1 MAYIIGTNRPDT
13 DQNVNGGPQ
22 QLVSGTPSMLGQMS
36 SGVQAQTGTP
46 SQSGFTNL
54 QRYIEAN
61 KDVSG
66 LQGAITQK
74 QQAITSPFEQAK
86 TEAETQKQNV
96 QTAIG
101 GRTQAETS
109 LREAVEKAKTQPTSL
124 SQADIS
130 NIRNLATTFNYDP
143 SAVVNPFAQSLA
155 GLQSKA
161 ETSAK
166 GLENLATRTGQRQA
180 LMEGRV
186 APRSSLG
193 GLELDAFLLGAS
205 PEAQARFEALPTQA
219 SQLRQAI
226 NPFQTQ
232 LGEFQKVGS
241 LTGEDLQKT
250 LNTELENLRTELDKP
265 RTTLNE
271 PRYGVQQSTLQ
282 KAIKDSESTLGRKLN
297 ENELRNLISRNT
309 ISTRE
314 QAFSPEELARY
325 RVMSQLAGTNDG
337 YLTESKVSQPEIDQA
352 TETLLERY
360 LRPAAPS
367 TAELQPI
374 TETGGYTPTFGT
386 LQGTVTPQPTRDPLA
401 EVLATFNPG
410 STPTPARQ
418 STGDPLLDLLG
429 AFN

>member
-46 SQSGFTNL
+46 NQSGFTNL

-109 LREAVEKAKTQPTSL
+109 LREAVEKAKTQPTTL

-161 ETSAK
+161 ETSAQ

-180 LMEGRV
+180 LIEGRV

-226 NPFQTQ
+226 TPFQTQ

-241 LTGEDLQKT
+241 LTAKDLQNRLLGEVSGVRSGLEQNLPSLVEQRAKT
-250 LNTELENLRTELDKP
+250 DVDFANRLARRESIPGQISQLQSEQDALRAELNKP
-265 RTTLNE
+265 ADLGT
-271 PRYGVQQSTLQ
+271 QSGLMQLFGDVTQGASNVL
-282 KAIKDSESTLGRKLN
+282 STLGTNVQGAPIQETRTDRLN
-297 ENELRNLISRNT
+297 RLIAENQNRINATVAEQEALKNLENELATQKSQISY
-309 ISTRE
+309 
-314 QAFSPEELARY
+314 QQVLSPADIARY
-325 RVMSQLAGTNDG
+325 TAFAQLAGLNP
-337 YLTESKVSQPEIDQA
+337 SQ
-352 TETLLERY
+352 
-360 LRPAAPS
+360 
-367 TAELQPI
+367 
-374 TETGGYTPTFGT
+374 F
-386 LQGTVTPQPTRDPLA
+386 
-401 EVLATFNPG
+401 
-410 STPTPARQ
+410 
-418 STGDPLLDLLG
+418 LG
-429 AFN
+429 MRG

>member
-1 MAYIIGTNRPDT
+1 
-13 DQNVNGGPQ
+13 
-22 QLVSGTPSMLGQMS
+22 MLGQMS

-46 SQSGFTNL
+46 NQSGFTNL

-109 LREAVEKAKTQPTSL
+109 LREAVEKAKTSPTTL

-161 ETSAK
+161 ETSAQ

-180 LMEGRV
+180 LIEGRV

-241 LTGEDLQKT
+241 LTAKDLQNRLLGEVSGVRSGLEQNLPSLIEQKAKT
-250 LNTELENLRTELDKP
+250 DIDFANRLARREALPGELEALRAELARLNAPTDIQLATSQPQIQNMLSDFFALATPEYAVGGLNPAKTPAPQTELETARRARLVQEQQNKINQTLAEQEALKNL
-265 RTTLNE
+265 
-271 PRYGVQQSTLQ
+271 
-282 KAIKDSESTLGRKLN
+282 
-297 ENELRNLISRNT
+297 ENELATQKSQISY
-309 ISTRE
+309 
-314 QAFSPEELARY
+314 QQVLSPADIARY
-325 RVMSQLAGTNDG
+325 TAFTQLAGLDP
-337 YLTESKVSQPEIDQA
+337 SQ
-352 TETLLERY
+352 
-360 LRPAAPS
+360 
-367 TAELQPI
+367 
-374 TETGGYTPTFGT
+374 F
-386 LQGTVTPQPTRDPLA
+386 
-401 EVLATFNPG
+401 
-410 STPTPARQ
+410 
-418 STGDPLLDLLG
+418 LG
-429 AFN
+429 MRG

>member
-46 SQSGFTNL
+46 NQSGFTNL

-109 LREAVEKAKTQPTSL
+109 LREAVEKAKTSPTTL

-161 ETSAK
+161 ETSAQ

-180 LMEGRV
+180 LIEGRV

-241 LTGEDLQKT
+241 LTAKDLQNRLLGEVSGVRSGLEQNLPSLIEQKAKT
-250 LNTELENLRTELDKP
+250 DIDFANRLARREALPGELEALRAELARLNAPTDIQLATSQPQIQNMLSDFFALATPEYAVGGLNPAKTPAPQTELETARRARLVQEQQNKINQTLAEQEALKNL
-265 RTTLNE
+265 
-271 PRYGVQQSTLQ
+271 
-282 KAIKDSESTLGRKLN
+282 
-297 ENELRNLISRNT
+297 ENELATQKSQISY
-309 ISTRE
+309 
-314 QAFSPEELARY
+314 QQVLSPADIARY
-325 RVMSQLAGTNDG
+325 TAFTQLAGLDP
-337 YLTESKVSQPEIDQA
+337 SQ
-352 TETLLERY
+352 
-360 LRPAAPS
+360 
-367 TAELQPI
+367 
-374 TETGGYTPTFGT
+374 F
-386 LQGTVTPQPTRDPLA
+386 
-401 EVLATFNPG
+401 
-410 STPTPARQ
+410 
-418 STGDPLLDLLG
+418 LG
-429 AFN
+429 MRG

>member
-1 MAYIIGTNRPDT
+1 MAYIIGTNRPDQT
-13 DQNVNGGPQ
+13 EGQPQ

-46 SQSGFTNL
+46 NQSGFTNL

-66 LQGAITQK
+66 LQNAITQK

-109 LREAVEKAKTQPTSL
+109 LREAVEKAKTSPTTL

-161 ETSAK
+161 ETSAQ

-226 NPFQTQ
+226 TPFQTQ

-241 LTGEDLQKT
+241 LTAEDVQNRLFGEVSGVRSGLEQNLPSLIEQKAKT
-250 LNTELENLRTELDKP
+250 DIDFANRLARREALPGELESLRAELARLNAPTDIQLATSPTQIQNMVSDFFALATPEYAVGGLNPAKTPAQKTELETARRARLVQEQQNKINQTLAEQEALKNL
-265 RTTLNE
+265 
-271 PRYGVQQSTLQ
+271 
-282 KAIKDSESTLGRKLN
+282 
-297 ENELRNLISRNT
+297 ENELATQKSQISY
-309 ISTRE
+309 
-314 QAFSPEELARY
+314 QQVLSPADIARY
-325 RVMSQLAGTNDG
+325 TAFAQLAGLDP
-337 YLTESKVSQPEIDQA
+337 SQ
-352 TETLLERY
+352 
-360 LRPAAPS
+360 
-367 TAELQPI
+367 
-374 TETGGYTPTFGT
+374 F
-386 LQGTVTPQPTRDPLA
+386 
-401 EVLATFNPG
+401 
-410 STPTPARQ
+410 
-418 STGDPLLDLLG
+418 LG
-429 AFN
+429 MRG

>member
-161 ETSAK
+161 ETSAQ

-180 LMEGRV
+180 LIEGRV

-226 NPFQTQ
+226 TPFQTQ

-241 LTGEDLQKT
+241 LTAEDLQNKLLGEVSGVRSGLEQNLPSLIEQRAKT
-250 LNTELENLRTELDKP
+250 DIDFANRLARREALPGELEALRAELARLNAPTDIELATSQPQIQNMLSDFFALATPEYAVGGLNPAKTPAPQTELETARRARLVQEQQNKINQTLAEQEALKNL
-265 RTTLNE
+265 
-271 PRYGVQQSTLQ
+271 
-282 KAIKDSESTLGRKLN
+282 
-297 ENELRNLISRNT
+297 ENELATQKSQIAYQQVL
-309 ISTRE
+309 
-314 QAFSPEELARY
+314 SPADIARY
-325 RVMSQLAGTNDG
+325 TAFAQLAGLDP
-337 YLTESKVSQPEIDQA
+337 SQ
-352 TETLLERY
+352 
-360 LRPAAPS
+360 
-367 TAELQPI
+367 
-374 TETGGYTPTFGT
+374 F
-386 LQGTVTPQPTRDPLA
+386 
-401 EVLATFNPG
+401 
-410 STPTPARQ
+410 
-418 STGDPLLDLLG
+418 LG
-429 AFN
+429 MRG

>member
-1 MAYIIGTNRPDT
+1 
-13 DQNVNGGPQ
+13 VNGGPQ
-22 QLVSGTPSMLGQMS
+22 QLVSGSPSMLGQMS

-109 LREAVEKAKTQPTSL
+109 LREAVEKAKTSPITL

-226 NPFQTQ
+226 TPFQTQ

-241 LTGEDLQKT
+241 LTAEDLQKT
-250 LNTELENLRTELDKP
+250 LNTELENLRTQLDQP
-265 RTTLNE
+265 RPTFNQ
-271 PRYGVQQSTLQ
+271 PQFGVQQSTLQ

-309 ISTRE
+309 ILTRE

-337 YLTESKVSQPEIDQA
+337 YLTENRLNPADVDRDTA
-352 TETLLERY
+352 ALLERY
-360 LRPAAPS
+360 LRPA
-367 TAELQPI
+367 LQPT
-374 TETGGYTPTFGT
+374 TEAGGYTPTFGT
-386 LQGTVTPQPTRDPLA
+386 LEVPNRPATTAQPDPLA
-401 EVLATFNPG
+401 NYLADLATAVSNWRM
-410 STPTPARQ
+410 S
-418 STGDPLLDLLG
+418 
-429 AFN
+429 

>member
-46 SQSGFTNL
+46 NQSGFTNL

-66 LQGAITQK
+66 LQNAITQK

-109 LREAVEKAKTQPTSL
+109 LREAVEKAKTQPTTL

-161 ETSAK
+161 ETSAQ

-226 NPFQTQ
+226 TPFQTQ

-241 LTGEDLQKT
+241 LTGENLQNRLFGEVSGVRSGLEQNLPSLVEQKAKT
-250 LNTELENLRTELDKP
+250 DIDFANRLARREALPGELEALRAELARLNAPTDIELATSQPQIQNMLSDFFALATPEYAVGGLNPAKTPPQQTELETARRARLVQEQQNKINQTLAEQEALKNL
-265 RTTLNE
+265 
-271 PRYGVQQSTLQ
+271 
-282 KAIKDSESTLGRKLN
+282 
-297 ENELRNLISRNT
+297 ENELATQKSQISY
-309 ISTRE
+309 
-314 QAFSPEELARY
+314 QQVLSPADIARY
-325 RVMSQLAGTNDG
+325 TAFAQLAGLDP
-337 YLTESKVSQPEIDQA
+337 SQ
-352 TETLLERY
+352 
-360 LRPAAPS
+360 
-367 TAELQPI
+367 
-374 TETGGYTPTFGT
+374 F
-386 LQGTVTPQPTRDPLA
+386 
-401 EVLATFNPG
+401 
-410 STPTPARQ
+410 
-418 STGDPLLDLLG
+418 LG
-429 AFN
+429 MRG